1 MVEYIAENQR
11 VVIEFIQEKMPLFIV
26 MEAESSF
33 LTWIYVGDVF
43 DCESKIKDYFAEA
56 GLTIVLGSYFVSN
69 GEGFVRLNI
78 GMQREKVLEA
88 LERMKKLYD
97 KILLMR

>member
-1 MVEYIAENQR
+1 MAI
-11 VVIEFIQEKMPLFIV
+11 IIV
-26 MEAESSF
+26 TVTLYRFEPKS
-33 LTWIYVGDVF
+33 LTLKA
-43 DCESKIKDYFAEA
+43 SKRAY

-97 KILLMR
+97 KILSMRQP